1 MKSEE
6 RRALYDAAFNTESG
20 AKVLKDMGKLCEFDH
35 SSFDSDPL
43 KMAYKEGQKNLYRRI
58 LKILENKG

>member
-1 MKSEE
+1 MKSDE
-6 RRALYDAAFNTESG
+6 RRALYDAVFNSQDG
-20 AKVLKDMGKLCEFDH
+20 VKVLKDMSKLCEFEY

-58 LKILENKG
+58 LKILEAK